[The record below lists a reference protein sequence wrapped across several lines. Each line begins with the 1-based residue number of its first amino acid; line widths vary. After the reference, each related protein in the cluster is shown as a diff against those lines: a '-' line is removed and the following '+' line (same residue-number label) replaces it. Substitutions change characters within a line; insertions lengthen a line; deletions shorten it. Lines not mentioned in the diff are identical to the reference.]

1 MAGGLAQLPTPPPQS
16 ILSASTHQQP
26 NFEDRFAAAVAS
38 TLPNRASPTSAKIP
52 EVKIKGFLGRENK
65 WVDFHRSVCAAMEL
79 TAFSP
84 ESKDLIT
91 TTANQEASCRLR
103 ALLVGSL
110 EGNAA
115 QRFDNR
121 PQFKNKGFE
130 MVTFLRQVHAPT
142 GEFAL
147 TNILCSLSDMEM
159 KTGEA
164 LESYMQRSCIL
175 LHSCS

>member
-1 MAGGLAQLPTPPPQS
+1 MAGGTAQIPTPPPQS

-26 NFEDRFAAAVAS
+26 NFEDRVAAAVAS
-38 TLPNRASPTSAKIP
+38 ALRNRASTTPAKIP
-52 EVKIKGFLGRENK
+52 DIKIKGFSGKQNK

-79 TAFSP
+79 PAFSP
-84 ESKDLIT
+84 ESEDLIT
-91 TTANQEASCRLR
+91 TTANQEASRRLR
-103 ALLVGSL
+103 ALLLGAL

-142 GEFAL
+142 G
-147 TNILCSLSDMEM
+147 
-159 KTGEA
+159 
-164 LESYMQRSCIL
+164 
-175 LHSCS
+175 